1 MPGSKTYTSNK
12 VNELFE
18 IEMQESAQLVEDK
31 KGKNIASTVFWE
43 VLKIAASILGT
54 TYYNY
59 RFMLPEKEITDTIPY
74 SEQLRLLLYHILGF
88 IVLYILLTGLC
99 KLFRWLIEIF
109 FSKRVFPSV
118 KKQSYDRF
126 HKKILNYIYL
136 GVSFENKFN
145 VYLTHH
151 LESEENLNYAT
162 DFDLTINY
170 LSQSIYYFDKAYSG
184 IDDIIPQRIKPNG
197 RKEKAN
203 AKFLKYIGYSHLLV
217 AFASAHNSLM
227 RLVNSTEI
235 LKSKIS
241 DIPTTISESYKLSV
255 DDLKQ
260 NYIVRLKDNYETL
273 LVRTKSLKARSDA
286 ENIQN
291 EK

>member
-18 IEMQESAQLVEDK
+18 IEMRESAQLVEDK
-31 KGKNIASTVFWE
+31 KGKNIASTIFWE
-43 VLKIAASILGT
+43 VLKITASILGT

-59 RFMLPEKEITDTIPY
+59 RFMLPEKEISDTIPY
-74 SEQLRLLLYHILGF
+74 YEQLQLLLYHILGF

-99 KLFRWLIEIF
+99 KSSRWLIEIF

-145 VYLTHH
+145 VYLMHH
-151 LESEENLNYAT
+151 LKSESSLNYTT
-162 DFDLTINY
+162 DLDLAINY
-170 LSQSIYYFDKAYSG
+170 LSQSIYYFVKAYSG

-197 RKEKAN
+197 RKEMAN
-203 AKFLKYIGYSHLLV
+203 AKFLKYIGYSHLLIS
-217 AFASAHNSLM
+217 FASAHNSLT
-227 RLVNSTEI
+227 RLANSTET
-235 LKSKIS
+235 LKAKI
-241 DIPTTISESYKLSV
+241 INMPTTISESYKLSI
-255 DDLKQ
+255 DDLQ
-260 NYIVRLKDNYETL
+260 HNYIVRLKDNYESL
-273 LVRTKSLKARSDA
+273 LVRTKSLKTRSDTQT
-286 ENIQN
+286 IR
-291 EK
+291 

>member
-1 MPGSKTYTSNK
+1 
-12 VNELFE
+12 
-18 IEMQESAQLVEDK
+18 MQESAQLVEDK
-31 KGKNIASTVFWE
+31 KGKNIASTIFWE
-43 VLKIAASILGT
+43 VLKITASILGT

-59 RFMLPEKEITDTIPY
+59 CFVLPEKEIVDTIPY
-74 SEQLRLLLYHILGF
+74 SEQLRLLLFHILGF

-145 VYLTHH
+145 VYLMHH
-151 LESEENLNYAT
+151 LKSESSLNYTT
-162 DFDLTINY
+162 DLDLAINY

-184 IDDIIPQRIKPNG
+184 IDDIIPKRIKPNG

-203 AKFLKYIGYSHLLV
+203 AKFLKYIGYSHLLIS
-217 AFASAHNSLM
+217 FASAHNSLM
-227 RLVNSTEI
+227 RLANSTET
-235 LKSKIS
+235 LNAKITN
-241 DIPTTISESYKLSV
+241 IPTVTSESYKLSV
-255 DDLKQ
+255 NDLKQ
-260 NYIVRLKDNYETL
+260 NYIVRLKDNYESL
-273 LVRTKSLKARSDA
+273 LVRTKALKNKIDT
-286 ENIQN
+286 QPV
-291 EK
+291 K